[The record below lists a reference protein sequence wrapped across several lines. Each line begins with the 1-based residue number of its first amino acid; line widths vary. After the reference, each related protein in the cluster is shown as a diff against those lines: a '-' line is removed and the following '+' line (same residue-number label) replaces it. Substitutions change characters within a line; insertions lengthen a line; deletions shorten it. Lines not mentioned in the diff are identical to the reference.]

1 MFGTLPFNL
10 TRKTRLH
17 GVFYVSGCALLVPP
31 SPNAKDT
38 PQWACFWCSALFPST
53 RHVNTPC
60 RRVLRVCYCPL
71 RPSSAERERYAL
83 VGVSLV
89 FGALFLH
96 PDT

>member
-1 MFGTLPFNL
+1 MPTQRVLHVWLCPPHPSFAERERYAPVGVFLVFGALPFNQ
-10 TRKTRLH
+10 TRKH
-17 GVFYVSGCALLVPP
+17 A
-31 SPNAKDT
+31 
-38 PQWACFWCSALFPST
+38 
-53 RHVNTPC
+53 C

-71 RPSSAERERYAL
+71 RPSSAERKRYAL